1 VAVYLAKRTVQLV
14 VVVLLILALTF
25 VIYFV
30 IPPVSPAVLF
40 AGKHPSPELIA
51 QVKRNLGLDAPV
63 PVQYVLFVKRF
74 LLGDTWGW
82 PGLGLS
88 YVTHTPVK
96 DLLSGRI
103 VVTLVL
109 ALGAALIW
117 VSIGIPL
124 GVISALRRG
133 KLIDRLSL
141 AFSLFFVSAPVFW
154 LGVMALWIF
163 WFKLGIAP
171 GSGYY
176 PPDQYG
182 VLPWIAHLVMPCVTL
197 ALLYA
202 AWYSRMTRASVLDV
216 LREDFI
222 RTARAKG
229 VSEWRV
235 ITRHLLRA
243 SLTPMTTMFGMDL
256 AGLMGGTVIVEQV
269 FNLQGI
275 GQLAVASVFSGDL
288 PTLLA
293 ITLLV
298 AVGVTLANV
307 IVDLVYVAL
316 DPRIALAG

>member
-1 VAVYLAKRTVQLV
+1 MVSYVGRRLVQLV
-14 VVVLLILALTF
+14 IVVLMILALTF

-51 QVKRNLGLDAPV
+51 QVKHNLGLDQPL
-63 PVQYVLFVKRF
+63 PVQFLLFVERF
-74 LLGDTWGW
+74 GAGDSWGW

-96 DLLSGRI
+96 DLIGGRI
-103 VVTLVL
+103 IVTLTL
-109 ALGAALIW
+109 ALGAALMW
-117 VSIGIPL
+117 VTLGIPL
-124 GVISALRRG
+124 GVVSALRRG
-133 KLIDRLSL
+133 RLIDRLGL

-163 WFKLGIAP
+163 WYKLGLAP
-171 GSGYY
+171 GTGYY

-182 VLPWIAHLVMPCVTL
+182 FLAWIGHLVLPCMTL

-235 ITRHLLRA
+235 VTRHVLRA

-256 AGLMGGTVIVEQV
+256 AGLLGGTVIVEQV
-269 FNLQGI
+269 FNLPGI
-275 GQLAVASVFSGDL
+275 GQLALASVFNGDL

-307 IVDLVYVAL
+307 VVDVVYSAL
-316 DPRIALAG
+316 DPRVRLA